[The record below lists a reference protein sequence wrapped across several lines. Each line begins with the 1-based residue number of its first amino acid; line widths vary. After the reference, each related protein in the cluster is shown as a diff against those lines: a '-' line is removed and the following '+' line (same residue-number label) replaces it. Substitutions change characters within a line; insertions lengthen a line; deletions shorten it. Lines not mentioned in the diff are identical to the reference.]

1 MESLGDGRPVGSF
14 RAGRVN
20 TSTSSKPAASRKRES
35 ADLSAPGGERN
46 GIRATPGQSLGHQV
60 SPRSKGECREPV
72 RLWRRRSPFAGVQ
85 GLPAVGGGV
94 PLIFCDFPRAGGSES
109 LPAAGGKDAHV
120 AARTPTPPIA
130 PNAQYYI
137 LRVETLSFGRQ
148 APLAGEAAGFIPQ
161 NCPLT
166 TPMSRR
172 QPRRRPSRTPPPQES

>member
-1 MESLGDGRPVGSF
+1 MESLGDGRSVGSF
-14 RAGRVN
+14 WAGRVN

-60 SPRSKGECREPV
+60 SPRSKGECRGAKPLC
-72 RLWRRRSPFAGVQ
+72 RGPRD
-85 GLPAVGGGV
+85 V
-94 PLIFCDFPRAGGSES
+94 PLIFCDFPRAGGWES
-109 LPAAGGKDAHV
+109 LPAAGGNHAHV

-161 NCPLT
+161 NCPPHHAHVGPT
-166 TPMSRR
+166 TP
-172 QPRRRPSRTPPPQES
+172 TPPIAHNAPQPTVGCGYRMV